1 MALSSSNELLLVPL
15 FFSLNL
21 LLFVGVLFAVLPV
34 EPDQRKVQGV
44 RAQPLRATLP
54 ACTHL

>member
-15 FFSLNL
+15 FSLNF
-21 LLFVGVLFAVLPV
+21 LLFVGVLFVVLPV
-34 EPDQRKVQGV
+34 EPDQRKMQGV